1 MLVVFDRVAD
11 RRGVELAVAIAEFCE
26 ALAQPVGVH
35 QEVWVVVVLDQLRV
49 FGDDHPIEHFP
60 KQRNGHSAILNPGRR
75 PSHNVSV
82 DESPSIAMTSS
93 DRTGRCLIN
102 QDLRCRSGVR
112 PGAGIVEGGGQCGR
126 ALEQHGELIAQAARM
141 RCAGFSGQ
149 PGEAF
154 DVVAFV
160 RVDDPL
166 DSGHLPG
173 RLDRRVVEWT
183 TSHPPIAPVWTI
195 EQCEQPLA
203 WCRVGCLGHLVGLA
217 GGLPEPAQVLL
228 HQHGLTRKVLVESP
242 LGYRSLVRNQFD
254 PGGVDALAV
263 EQLCSRLQDTLTSAA
278 APAPTGGRVGCKLR
292 LGAGFRKPVP
302 TLLLEHRSRK
312 SGKNF
317 VAPLLYITDR
327 NNVIVVASA
336 LGQAENPQW
345 YRNLPPNPDTHIQI
359 GIAAR

>member
-1 MLVVFDRVAD
+1 MRPRPRTARRVD
-11 RRGVELAVAIAEFCE
+11 C
-26 ALAQPVGVH
+26 P
-35 QEVWVVVVLDQLRV
+35 
-49 FGDDHPIEHFP
+49 
-60 KQRNGHSAILNPGRR
+60 
-75 PSHNVSV
+75 
-82 DESPSIAMTSS
+82 
-93 DRTGRCLIN
+93 
-102 QDLRCRSGVR
+102 
-112 PGAGIVEGGGQCGR
+112 
-126 ALEQHGELIAQAARM
+126 AARM

-228 HQHGLTRKVLVESP
+228 HQRGLTRKVLVESP

-278 APAPTGGRVGCKLR
+278 APAPG
-292 LGAGFRKPVP
+292 GFRCSGDRRHSTEYTDLFTTPLSACTVKAQSTPIG
-302 TLLLEHRSRK
+302 LL
-312 SGKNF
+312 
-317 VAPLLYITDR
+317 
-327 NNVIVVASA
+327 
-336 LGQAENPQW
+336 
-345 YRNLPPNPDTHIQI
+345 
-359 GIAAR
+359 